1 MPDGLPD
8 VPETMLESIGDAVE
22 GVATPAAAEPT
33 NQQVPATTA
42 TPEGTTT
49 EEAATDAPDSFT
61 KLDPNTLP
69 EEVRP
74 YYTSLQADYT
84 RKQQE
89 AAPWRKL
96 GEETGLSS
104 PDEVRQA
111 AELWAHLQ
119 NPENLRSFYE
129 QLGQAIGAPAPT
141 APATAPFETPQAT
154 SDEFSALDDPAFA
167 AVRSEVE
174 QLKSELQNMNA
185 AREREALQWHLLGE
199 MNRQEAMLK
208 EQHPDWGES
217 GGDNIS
223 DEWKA
228 IWQLAPAFEGDLTR
242 AAQIIEATQSAGIT
256 RLLNGKA
263 QAADTPGLV
272 VEAPS
277 RTATTVSEPDYSDL
291 ELRDLTKQAV
301 EYVRGVVNQSE

>member
-1 MPDGLPD
+1 MPVDGLPD
-8 VPETMLESIGDAVE
+8 VPEAMLESLGDAVE
-22 GVATPAAAEPT
+22 GVATPTESAT
-33 NQQVPATTA
+33 NQQVPETTA
-42 TPEGTTT
+42 TPEGQETQ
-49 EEAATDAPDSFT
+49 EAATDAPDSFT
-61 KLDPNTLP
+61 KLDPSTLP

-74 YYTSLQADYT
+74 YYASLQADYT

-96 GEETGLSS
+96 GEETGLES
-104 PDEVRQA
+104 PDSLRQA

-119 NPENLRSFYE
+119 NPENLRSFHD
-129 QLGQAIGAPAPT
+129 QLGQAIGVAPT
-141 APATAPFETPQAT
+141 TATEPVETPQAP
-154 SDEFSALDDPAFA
+154 SDEFAVLDDPAFA
-167 AVRSEVE
+167 AVRSEVAS
-174 QLKSELQNMNA
+174 LKREIASMNS

-208 EQHPDWGES
+208 DQHPDWGES

-223 DEWKA
+223 EEWQA
-228 IWQLAPAFEGDLTR
+228 VWQLAPAFNGDLTQ
-242 AAQIIEATQSAGIT
+242 AARIIEATQSAGIT
-256 RLLNGKA
+256 RLLNGKM
-263 QAADTPGLV
+263 QAAETPGLV

-277 RTATTVSEPDYSDL
+277 RTGVAVTEPDYSDL